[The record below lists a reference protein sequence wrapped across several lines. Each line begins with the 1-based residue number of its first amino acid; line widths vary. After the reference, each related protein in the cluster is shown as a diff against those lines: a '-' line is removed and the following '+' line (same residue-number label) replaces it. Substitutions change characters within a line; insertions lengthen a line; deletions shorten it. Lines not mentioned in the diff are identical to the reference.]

1 MKKLLL
7 PLFTLGTF
15 GATLCEAKNPAQCTL
30 IIETLEKSYQQ
41 KRDAFIAAMVEACMG
56 ERDERAKI
64 AADYIVACSKM
75 RVQILQTQTLI
86 AAHLAANYPQSLSQL
101 SVRLERLYE
110 MLTSDIRGLVT
121 PATIGLA

>member
-7 PLFTLGTF
+7 PLFTLVTF

-30 IIETLEKSYQQ
+30 IVETLEKSYQQ

-64 AADYIVACSKM
+64 SADYVVVCSKM
-75 RVQILQTQTLI
+75 CVQILEIQKLI
-86 AAHLAANYPQSLSQL
+86 VGHLATNYPQSLSQL

-121 PATIGLA
+121 PALIGLA